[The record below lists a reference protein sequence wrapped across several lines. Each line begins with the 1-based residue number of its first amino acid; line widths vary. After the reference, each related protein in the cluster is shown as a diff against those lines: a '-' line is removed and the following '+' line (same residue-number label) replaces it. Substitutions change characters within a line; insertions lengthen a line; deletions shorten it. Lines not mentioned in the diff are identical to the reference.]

1 MTRTAFRPYASAIVA
16 YGERYSE
23 AVCLTGDLTASCEI
37 DLFRDRF
44 PERYF
49 NFGMAEQNILGIAG
63 GMAKG
68 GLLPIVHTF
77 GVFLSRRAFDQVSM
91 AIGVPHARVRLMGF
105 LPGLTTPGGVT
116 HQAIDDV
123 ALMTSVP
130 GMTVLDLGD
139 ATEIA
144 SALDAVHDVDGP
156 VYCRVMRGD
165 VPVLFD
171 TPLVLGKAR
180 VLGRGHD
187 LCLISASVTTV
198 EAIKAAETL
207 RAAGVSVMHLHLAT
221 LKPCD
226 DPAIVEAMA
235 AARAVITLEN
245 HLVRGGLG
253 TTVAETIAR
262 NGLGRRLVTLG
273 LQDTYAAGGKLPYL
287 LGRFG
292 MDAAAVV
299 RAAEALLG
307 FRVADATATDTRA
320 ALGKGDESR
329 QEAL

>member
-16 YGERYSE
+16 YAERHPE
-23 AVCLTGDLTASCEI
+23 VVCLTGDLTASCEI

-44 PERYF
+44 PGRYF
-49 NFGMAEQNILGIAG
+49 NFGMAEQNMIGIAG
-63 GMAKG
+63 GMAAG
-68 GLLPIVHTF
+68 GLLPVVHTF
-77 GVFLSRRAFDQVSM
+77 GVFMSRRPFDQVSM
-91 AIGVPHARVRLMGF
+91 AIGVPRARVRLMGF
-105 LPGLTTPGGVT
+105 LPGVTTPGGVT

-123 ALMTSVP
+123 ALMASVP

-144 SALDAVHDVDGP
+144 SALDAIHAVEGP

-171 TPLVLGKAR
+171 TPLVLGRAR
-180 VLGRGHD
+180 VLGRGSD
-187 LCLISASVTTV
+187 LCLISASVTSG
-198 EAIKAAETL
+198 EAIKAAEAL
-207 RAAGVSVMHLHLAT
+207 RLAGISVSHLHVST

-226 DPAIVEAMA
+226 DPAIVEAIA
-235 AARAVITLEN
+235 GCRAVITIEN

-253 TTVAETIAR
+253 STVAELIAR
-262 NGLGRRLVTLG
+262 HGLGRRLVTLG
-273 LQDTYAAGGKLPYL
+273 LQDTYAAGGTLPYL

-292 MDAAAVV
+292 MDAAAVI
-299 RAAEALLG
+299 RAAERLLDL
-307 FRVADATATDTRA
+307 RVATAADAAGA
-320 ALGKGDESR
+320 ASGAGDESR